1 MNVTENFGIELQ
13 EQQPL
18 FDLNSPLIDS
28 MKLENVHNDSV
39 VGHARNDIRTLALS
53 LPNAAIT
60 DTDYNPSRIKSGN
73 HPTEKR
79 IFYEHT
85 KPLGLLFRSQSEFT
99 ITKVNKLNEECR
111 SPPYLNFAQYLP
123 CLSTPSDYSSGST
136 SFASLSAS
144 ESHNT
149 SESNFRLPISAS
161 QLSLPDP
168 PDGGFGWIIVFAAFM
183 VHMITEGV
191 IVSFGIFIED
201 LVDEFQE
208 SMSAT
213 SWIGSFSYGIPA
225 LVTPISSVIL
235 NRFGCR
241 ITCMFGAL
249 MSAIGCLI
257 SCFANSLFAMIIS
270 FGIFSGFGFSLCMT
284 AALVIVSMYFD
295 DRRATATGLSIAGT
309 GVGALVFA
317 PAVEFLIKIYTW
329 RGTFML
335 MAAAVLHMAVCG
347 ALMRPVETRTERRHR
362 QRLAWL
368 EHFAKESGLPH
379 LTKTTDYLDRDVLG
393 RIKMLRDRLLA
404 PRKASG
410 RAHAVVKMP
419 DEFVK
424 ENFSGQPK
432 SFLVVTSM
440 DNGAVNS
447 KKRCTKLNNANTD
460 VSEFLYNDVEWNK
473 IRNCDEALIQRQT
486 STGGLRFH
494 SVRNSL
500 PASIPENVFPQS
512 FVCTSVDC
520 ARFKQ
525 LVDYRSIKDQAGTC
539 RMKAVDLEGSITPN
553 NPASFA
559 SAAIFKGEPNIRSYN
574 SALELFAELRGSS
587 GGCLRYS
594 RSTPFL
600 SSFNKPSRRITSKH
614 PNSNVHSVSFTTQ
627 LIKDDIP
634 HSTELQ
640 AESVLN
646 TVNGNKQLTRL
657 KHQKNCLQYSQ
668 DFGNE
673 TEAPDNATNP
683 GDQFNACDRVDV
695 FYRASLLKAFGL
707 TSTTLCTALSLPDLS
722 QVHRIRRGS
731 DGSSSTSSSSESSCI
746 NISCCCCR
754 KNDEPGQE
762 DTSSGDASITSITKC
777 PNNCGMSFPVISGR
791 QLRRRLCDCRLF
803 RRFTFNFFLLSN
815 VLLYFWYNV
824 TYFFMGVHAVN
835 LGMTETQAALLFSI
849 LGGAN
854 MVGEVVVGLLADR
867 EWADALTLYFFMLLA
882 CGLSTVIVPTLTSFV
897 TLSCYAGV
905 FGMGLAANDALCTIL
920 LVEFVGL
927 HHLTSGLGIC
937 FFCQGVANILGP
949 PTIGFIID
957 TTHSENVAFLISGIG
972 LILSGLAVIP
982 IIVQRFRRKHARRLR
997 RKQVEANQEPEA
1009 QTSAAGS
1016 AVKV

>member
-1 MNVTENFGIELQ
+1 MNVKENFGLELQ
-13 EQQPL
+13 KQQPFL
-18 FDLNSPLIDS
+18 SQNSHLS
-28 MKLENVHNDSV
+28 GQVKLENVQNDSV
-39 VGHARNDIRTLALS
+39 VDHARKDIRTLALS

-60 DTDYNPSRIKSGN
+60 DTEYHASEIKNLSRPIGKQV
-73 HPTEKR
+73 
-79 IFYEHT
+79 FYRHT

-99 ITKVNKLNEECR
+99 VTRVNNINEECR

-123 CLSTPSDYSSGST
+123 CLSTPSDCSSGST

-144 ESHNT
+144 ESNNT

-161 QLSLPDP
+161 QLSLPEP
-168 PDGGFGWIIVFAAFM
+168 PDGGFGWIVVFAAFL

-225 LVTPISSVIL
+225 LVTPVSSVFL

-241 ITCMFGAL
+241 ITCMVGAL

-257 SCFANSLFAMIIS
+257 SCFANSLVAMVIS

-347 ALMRPVETRTERRHR
+347 ALMRPIETRTERRHR

-424 ENFSGQPK
+424 ENFFSGQTK
-432 SFLVVTSM
+432 SFLVVTSV
-440 DNGAVNS
+440 DNGVVNN
-447 KKRCTKLNNANTD
+447 KKRCTKLNNVNTD
-460 VSEFLYNDVEWNK
+460 VNELLRNDIEWNK
-473 IRNCDEALIQRQT
+473 IGNCDEALTQRPKG
-486 STGGLRFH
+486 TGGLPFH

-500 PASIPENVFPQS
+500 LTSIPEDTFPQS
-512 FVCTSVDC
+512 FVCTTVED
-520 ARFKQ
+520 ARFKR
-525 LVDYRSIKDQAGTC
+525 LMDCRSIKEQAETC
-539 RMKAVDLEGSITPN
+539 QLKADNLEGSDTPN
-553 NPASFA
+553 NLTSFA
-559 SAAIFKGEPNIRSYN
+559 SGDIFTGEPNVRFYN
-574 SALELFAELRGSS
+574 SALELFAKPQKSPGVHP
-587 GGCLRYS
+587 RYS
-594 RSTPFL
+594 HSTPFL
-600 SSFNKPSRRITSKH
+600 SSITQLDGRIISRRPH
-614 PNSNVHSVSFTTQ
+614 NMHSVSFTKQ
-627 LIKDDIP
+627 SVKGNILDSIEQR
-634 HSTELQ
+634 TECVPNT
-640 AESVLN
+640 ANES
-646 TVNGNKQLTRL
+646 KQLTQIKRR
-657 KHQKNCLQYSQ
+657 KDCLQYTHN
-668 DFGNE
+668 FRNE
-673 TEAPDNATNP
+673 AEVTDNAICP
-683 GDQFNACDRVDV
+683 GNQFNAFDRVDV

-707 TSTTLCTALSLPDLS
+707 TRTTLCRALSLPDLS

-731 DGSSSTSSSSESSCI
+731 VGSSSTSSSSESSCV
-746 NISCCCCR
+746 NVSCCYCR
-754 KNDEPGQE
+754 KNDESSQEGASSE
-762 DTSSGDASITSITKC
+762 DTSIASITKC
-777 PNNCGMSFPVISGR
+777 KNNCGISFPVISGR

-835 LGMTETQAALLFSI
+835 LRMTETQAALLFSV
-849 LGGAN
+849 LGAAN

-867 EWADALTLYFFMLLA
+867 EWVDALTLYFFMLLA
-882 CGLSTVIVPTLTSFV
+882 CGVSTVIVPILTSFV
-897 TLSCYAGV
+897 TLSSYAGV

-937 FFCQGVANILGP
+937 FFCQGVANIFGP

-957 TTHSENVAFLISGIG
+957 TTHSENLAFLISGIG
-972 LILSGLAVIP
+972 LILSGFAVIP

-997 RKQVEANQEPEA
+997 RKQIAANQEPEA
-1009 QTSAAGS
+1009 KTPAAES
-1016 AVKV
+1016 AVKL